1 MKKRI
6 LSALMAALMLSSAA
20 MLGACSNNAAD
31 NNGETTQNATNNPEE
46 VTNPEEVNVEELSD
60 LEQRQ
65 LIPDD
70 LPEEKYGGE
79 EFRVVTNDGDQ
90 YEEEIWVEESNG
102 EACNDAVYNRNIRI
116 EDRFDV
122 KIFCERNSSPAS
134 LPKTLSQAGTMD
146 YHIVGLYD
154 YQSYT
159 PINAQ
164 ALLNWYDTPHVNTD
178 KPWHNK
184 LANDDATVNGI
195 LYTICSDLA
204 TTSMTY
210 THAIFTNLDLA
221 ANYGFSASDLY
232 GIVNEGKWTIDYV
245 SEIIQDMYVDVNG
258 DGKKDINNDQFGFGY
273 QVTNPADV
281 WFNAF
286 GGHYTGRDEAGNV
299 IVTFMSDQTVSEL
312 EKLLQ
317 FHYENPGFAK
327 LTTQYDEQKWFL
339 DQKLVFAPMRFY
351 AAFATLRD
359 MDASYTMLPYPKWN
373 EEQQEYYTNADD
385 KFTVFAL
392 PTPSYNAIDF
402 IGVIYEALCAESYK
416 TVYPV
421 YYDVALKGK
430 YSTDAETADMVELIM
445 AGRLFDFSFQFG
457 ESVFQRIPYMFRDCI
472 NDNNANIASKY
483 KSIQKAMNKGMEKN
497 FNKVYHLDG

>member
-6 LSALMAALMLSSAA
+6 LSAILAVLMLSSAVL
-20 MLGACSNNAAD
+20 MSACSNS
-31 NNGETTQNATNNPEE
+31 GQESKETTPTATNDPSVN
-46 VTNPEEVNVEELSD
+46 VDEEVNIDELSD
-60 LEQRQ
+60 LEQRA

-70 LPEEKYGGE
+70 LPDQKFGGE
-79 EFRVVTNDGDQ
+79 EFRVATNDGDQ
-90 YEEEIWVEESNG
+90 YEQEIIAEELNG
-102 EACNDAVYNRNIRI
+102 DSCNDAVYNRNVRI

-122 KIFCERNSSPAS
+122 KIMCERVSSPAG
-134 LPKTLSQAGTMD
+134 LPKTLSSAGTMD

-164 ALLNWYDTPHVNTD
+164 ALLNWYDTPYVNPE

-210 THAIFTNLDLA
+210 THAFFTNLNLA
-221 ANYGFSASDLY
+221 ADYGYSASDLY
-232 GIVNEGKWTIDYV
+232 GIVNEGKWTFDFFC
-245 SEIIQDMYVDVNG
+245 SIIEGMYVDVNG
-258 DGKKDINNDQFGFGY
+258 NGKSDIANDQYGFGY
-273 QVTNPADV
+273 YVCNPADV

-286 GGHYTGRDEAGNV
+286 GGHYTGRDDDGN
-299 IVTFMSDQTVSEL
+299 IEITFMSDQTVSEL
-312 EKLLQ
+312 EALLKL
-317 FHYENPGFAK
+317 HYENAGFAK

-373 EEQQEYYTNADD
+373 EEQQAYYTNADD

-392 PTPSYNAIDF
+392 PTPSYNAIEY
-402 IGVIYEALCAESYK
+402 IGIIFEALCAESYK

-457 ESVFQRIPYMFRDCI
+457 ESVFQRICYMFRDCI
-472 NDNNANIASKY
+472 NDNNPNIASKY
-483 KSIQKAMNKGMEKN
+483 KAVQKAMNKGMEKT
-497 FNKVYHLDG
+497 FNKVYHLDD

>member
-1 MKKRI
+1 MRKAVSI
-6 LSALMAALMLSSAA
+6 LTAVLLLLLSFPLAS
-20 MLGACSNNAAD
+20 CSNNGQD
-31 NNGETTQNATNNPEE
+31 SKETDPVQASVPGDS
-46 VTNPEEVNVEELSD
+46 VTEEVNVDELSD

-65 LIPDD
+65 LIPDE
-70 LPEEKYGGE
+70 LPDQKFGGE
-79 EFRVVTNDGDQ
+79 EFRVATNDADQ
-90 YEEEIWVEESNG
+90 YEEEIVAEELNG
-102 EACNDAVYNRNIRI
+102 DNCNDAVYNRNVRI

-122 KIFCERNSSPAS
+122 KILCERVSDPAG
-134 LPKTLSQAGTMD
+134 LPRTLSQAGSMD
-146 YHIVGLYD
+146 YHVVGLYD

-164 ALLNWYDTPHVNTD
+164 ALLNWIDTPHVNLD

-195 LYTICSDLA
+195 LYTVCSDLA

-210 THAIFTNLDLA
+210 THAFFTNLDLA
-221 ANYGFSASDLY
+221 AEYGYSASDLY
-232 GIVNEGKWTIDYV
+232 GIVNEGKWTFDNFCTMI
-245 SEIIQDMYVDVNG
+245 ETMYVDVNG
-258 DGKKDINNDQFGFGY
+258 NGKSDIAQDQYGFGY

-286 GGHYTGRDEAGNV
+286 GGHYVGRAEDGSIE
-299 IVTFMSDQTVSEL
+299 ITFMSDQTVSEL
-312 EKLLQ
+312 EALLKL
-317 FHYENPGFAK
+317 HYENPGFAK
-327 LTTQYDEQKWFL
+327 LSTQYDEQKWFL

-373 EEQQEYYTNADD
+373 EEQQAYYTNADD

-392 PTPSYNAIDF
+392 PTPSFNAIDY
-402 IGVIYEALCAESYK
+402 IGIIYEALCAESYK

-457 ESVFQRIPYMFRDCI
+457 ESVFQRICYMFRDCI
-472 NDNNANIASKY
+472 NDNNSNIASKY
-483 KSIQKAMNKGMEKN
+483 KGVQKAMNKGIEKT
-497 FNKVYHLDG
+497 FNKVYGLG